1 MSKTEERRVELCF
14 NIFENFLQI
23 IILINMNRQNLML
36 FLLRDEQPR
45 QKFNRID
52 TLVKILSKERVF
64 TKFSLLS

>member
-45 QKFNRID
+45 QKFNRI
-52 TLVKILSKERVF
+52 
-64 TKFSLLS
+64 